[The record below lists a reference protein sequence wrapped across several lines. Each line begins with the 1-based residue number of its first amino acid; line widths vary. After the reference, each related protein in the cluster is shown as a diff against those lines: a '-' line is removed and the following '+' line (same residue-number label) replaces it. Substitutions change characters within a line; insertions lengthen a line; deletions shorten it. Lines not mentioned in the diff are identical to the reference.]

1 MAYNLLMVHG
11 NGGASTRFQ
20 LFVEKVA
27 QAGAPLRV
35 YLPEIPGFEG
45 RPLPKTSDYWS
56 LFLRELGQVVLSDR
70 SAPWIIYGHGI
81 GGSIL
86 LEWAA
91 RNWILPDRSFFRPQQ
106 IILHGVIGA
115 SLEQR
120 LFPKVM
126 RWKPVRYLLHRL
138 VYTSWLQPVW
148 ERRLFLQ
155 PDAIPKDLRDQFFRD
170 YRHCQA
176 FPVFFDLITPE
187 WYRQVQSVTAWESF
201 HFIWGS
207 EERVVAAKF
216 LDYWKKDYPN
226 ATFEVVEGWDHF
238 PMLEQV
244 DEFYEKIM
252 DRLSQQ
258 VTKLEDD

>member
-1 MAYNLLMVHG
+1 MGYNILMVHG
-11 NGGASTRFQ
+11 NGGAKTRFQ
-20 LFVEKVA
+20 LFKEKVDKETVSL
-27 QAGAPLRV
+27 GV
-35 YLPEIPGFEG
+35 YLPELPGFEG
-45 RPLPKTSDYWS
+45 RPLPEASDYWT
-56 LFLRELGQVVLSDR
+56 LFLRHLGQIVLSDQKK
-70 SAPWIIYGHGI
+70 PWIVYGHGI

-91 RNWILPDRSFFRPQQ
+91 RNWILPDRSFFRPEQV
-106 IILHGVIGA
+106 ILHGIIGA

-126 RWKPVRYLLHRL
+126 KWPPIRHLLHRL
-138 VYTSWLQPVW
+138 IYTPWLQPFW
-148 ERRLFLQ
+148 ERRLFID
-155 PDAIPKDLRDQFFRD
+155 PEAIPKALRDQFFLD
-170 YRHCQA
+170 YRNCRA
-176 FPVFFDLITPE
+176 FPVFFDLITPA

-238 PMLEQV
+238 PMLEQP
-244 DEFYEKIM
+244 EAFYKKII
-252 DRLSQQ
+252 DRLDQHS
-258 VTKLEDD
+258 